1 MCLMQKKKKK
11 RQRKEFQF
19 VYDEKK
25 NEGSKIKCLTFGGGG
40 SGRRQVEFTESR
52 FQKKMDRNGIIAIGH
67 CWALRL
73 IQESG

>member
-1 MCLMQKKKKK
+1 MQKKKKK

-40 SGRRQVEFTESR
+40 SGR
-52 FQKKMDRNGIIAIGH
+52 K
-67 CWALRL
+67 
-73 IQESG
+73 SG